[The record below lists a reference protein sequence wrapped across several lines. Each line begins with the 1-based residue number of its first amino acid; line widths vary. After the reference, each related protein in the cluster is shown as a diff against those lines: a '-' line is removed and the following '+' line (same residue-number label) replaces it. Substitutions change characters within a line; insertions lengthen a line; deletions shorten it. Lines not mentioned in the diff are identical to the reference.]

1 MKVFSC
7 DFQVFFLEKNDTLGM
22 AAVLWIEY
30 VVVRAFLSAL
40 AAIPYPESLRIIRFL
55 ARFLCTGSRILKRR
69 IRNNLRI
76 AFGNELAPDK
86 VEDVVRGAFETLGRH
101 AVEFSQMIRRRERG
115 FTVENPEILREAHR
129 KGKGV
134 VLVSAHLGCFAKL
147 VLVPPLLGLPASVIM
162 KKQRN
167 RLLQQWVVGLMKR
180 HFGVDVLLKKTA
192 ADHVGSEL
200 VQGRVVGFFAD
211 QRPRG
216 GGVPAS
222 FFGQHVDVP
231 SGPAVCAKRYGSPL
245 VVITLRSGAKG
256 AHVARC
262 EGPLTSEGTLEEIS
276 QRWVDVVERRI
287 REHPEEWMWMHRRW
301 RPDSQACPAKN

>member
-1 MKVFSC
+1 MS
-7 DFQVFFLEKNDTLGM
+7 
-22 AAVLWIEY
+22 AALWIEY
-30 VVVRAFLSAL
+30 VLVRTFLSAL
-40 AAIPYPESLRIIRFL
+40 AAIPYPGSLRTIRSL
-55 ARFLCTGSRILKRR
+55 SRLLYVGSRILKRR
-69 IRNNLRI
+69 IRENLRI
-76 AFGNELAPDK
+76 AFGNELAPERT
-86 VEDVVRGAFETLGRH
+86 EDVVRGAFETLGRH
-101 AVEFSQMIRRRERG
+101 AVEFAQMIRRRNRG
-115 FTVENPEILREAHR
+115 FVLENPGILRDAHG

-167 RLLQQWVVGLMKR
+167 RHLQQWVVGLMKR

-192 ADHVGSEL
+192 AEHVGGEL
-200 VQGRVVGFFAD
+200 LQGKIVGFFAD

-216 GGVPAS
+216 GGVRSS
-222 FFGQHVDVP
+222 FFGRGVDVP
-231 SGPAVCAKRYGSPL
+231 SGPAVCARRYGSPL

-256 AHVARC
+256 DHVARC
-262 EGPLTSEGTLEEIS
+262 EGPFSSEGSLEEIS

-301 RPDSQACPAKN
+301 RPDGGRT

>member
-1 MKVFSC
+1 MKAFSSE
-7 DFQVFFLEKNDTLGM
+7 FQAFFLEKYDTLEVQ
-22 AAVLWIEY
+22 AVLWIQY

-40 AAIPYPESLRIIRFL
+40 AAIPYPGSLRTIRTLSRFL
-55 ARFLCTGSRILKRR
+55 YVGSRILKRR

-76 AFGNELAPDK
+76 AFGDELAPGK
-86 VEDVVRGAFETLGRH
+86 TEDVVKGAFETLGRH
-101 AVEFSQMIRRRERG
+101 AVEFSQMVRRRDRG
-115 FTVENPEILREAHR
+115 FVMENPEILREAYER
-129 KGKGV
+129 GKGV

-192 ADHVGSEL
+192 ADYVGSEL
-200 VQGRVVGFFAD
+200 LRGRVVGFFAD

-222 FFGQHVDVP
+222 FFGHRVDVP
-231 SGPAVCAKRYGSPL
+231 SGPAVCAKRYGSPV

-256 AHVARC
+256 HHVARL
-262 EGPLTSEGTLEEIS
+262 EGPLSSEGSLEDIS

-287 REHPEEWMWMHRRW
+287 RENPGEWMWMHRRW
-301 RPDSQACPAKN
+301 RPEGERG